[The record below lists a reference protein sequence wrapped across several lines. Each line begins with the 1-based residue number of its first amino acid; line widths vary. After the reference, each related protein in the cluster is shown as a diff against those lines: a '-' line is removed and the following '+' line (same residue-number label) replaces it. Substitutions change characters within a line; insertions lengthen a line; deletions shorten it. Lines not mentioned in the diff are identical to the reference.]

1 LLPCP
6 IERTIAP
13 RSRNRGS
20 SKGVSMPKVEIDVE
34 TAVEPA
40 RIRAALLDFSPGR
53 PEIWPGIAPSFYEV
67 YEVGETTALVREG
80 TKTPGMT
87 VWAKERYDWSDPNT
101 VRWTVQ
107 ESNFCAPG
115 SYVQATIQP
124 REGGGSRVH
133 IEWSRTPTSFTG
145 RLVTFVIM
153 ASKGKPVA
161 ASFKKAMD
169 ELERKP
175 SSSP

>member
-1 LLPCP
+1 VALPDR
-6 IERTIAP
+6 EDNRTAIP
-13 RSRNRGS
+13 HRGS
-20 SKGVSMPKVEIDVE
+20 PKGVGMPKVEIDVE

-53 PEIWPGIAPSFYEV
+53 PDVWPGIAPSFYEV
-67 YEVGETTALVREG
+67 YEVGETTALIREG

-133 IEWSRTPTSFTG
+133 IEWNRTPTSLSG

-161 ASFKKAMD
+161 ASFKRAMD